1 MELKLNISGYEGP
14 LDLLLELSQK
24 QKVDIKKISILE
36 LSNQYLDFVE
46 KNRNRLKLSADY
58 LVMASLLAFLKSKLL
73 LPQDDNNDSS
83 EIEEDLTNRIIH
95 YSAIKKLSKL
105 MQNLPQSGRDFEYI
119 KIKNDFVI
127 SNKVVPKSTLQDLIL
142 QYLEILKKNNSLK
155 SISIEDNYY
164 SLEDGLNWL
173 RSFID
178 NDVKKNWNF
187 LFDFLP
193 KQIANKEQNRS
204 AIVSLLLASLSEVKN
219 GKISLNQKDNFD
231 DIMIRIE

>member
-231 DIMIRIE
+231 DIMIRIK

>member
-1 MELKLNISGYEGP
+1 MELNLNISGYEGP

-58 LVMASLLAFLKSKLL
+58 LVMASLLAFLKSRLL
-73 LPQDDNNDSS
+73 LPQNNDNDSL

-105 MQNLPQSGRDFEYI
+105 IQNLSQSGRNFEYI
-119 KIKNDFVI
+119 KIDNDFVI

-142 QYLEILKKNNSLK
+142 QYMEIVKKNNSLK
-155 SISIEDNYY
+155 SLSIEDNYY
-164 SLEDGLNWL
+164 SLEDGLKWL
-173 RSFID
+173 KVFID
-178 NDVKKNWNF
+178 NNIHKDWNL

-193 KQIANKEQNRS
+193 KQISNKEQNRS

-219 GKISLNQKDNFD
+219 GKVSLNQKDNFD

>member
-1 MELKLNISGYEGP
+1 MELNLNISGYEGP

-46 KNRNRLKLSADY
+46 KNRSRLKLSADY

-73 LPQDDNNDSS
+73 LPQDNDNDSS

-105 MQNLPQSGRDFEYI
+105 IQSLPQSGRNFEYI
-119 KIKNDFVI
+119 KIKNDYVI

-142 QYLEILKKNNSLK
+142 QYMEIVKKNNSFK
-155 SISIEDNYY
+155 SLSIEDNYY
-164 SLEDGLNWL
+164 SLEDGLKWL
-173 RSFID
+173 KSFID
-178 NDVKKNWNF
+178 NDIDKKWNL

-193 KQIANKEQNRS
+193 KQIKNKEQNRS
-204 AIVSLLLASLSEVKN
+204 AIVSLLLASLNEVKN
-219 GKISLNQKDNFD
+219 GNVSLNQNDSFD